1 MNPTARTA
9 GNTFKTFALMGALT
23 ALLLVIGQLVG
34 GGTGLM
40 FFAIIA
46 IGFNFFAY
54 WFSGPM
60 ALKMSRAQE
69 VSEQGEVYLSADPL
83 HRVDEGE
90 EEEVRTGLWFGRSAG
105 LGTE

>member
-69 VSEQGEVYLSADPL
+69 VSEQQAPELHHMVATLSA
-83 HRVDEGE
+83 R
-90 EEEVRTGLWFGRSAG
+90 AG
-105 LGTE
+105 IPKPKTSISGTR

>member
-46 IGFNFFAY
+46 IGFNGLNIFGAPT
-54 WFSGPM
+54 FSQYIFQGSILIVAV
-60 ALKMSRAQE
+60 ALSSLGRLI
-69 VSEQGEVYLSADPL
+69 SES
-83 HRVDEGE
+83 
-90 EEEVRTGLWFGRSAG
+90 
-105 LGTE
+105 